1 MPSQEI
7 ITRDNAM
14 VTVDGVVFYQVLDP
28 VKASYEVRRLE
39 ILNLTM
45 TTIRTVMGISTN
57 FCRNATRWT
66 CCEWLSRPQLR
77 EASRLPASRT
87 FRRRLNSSTPW
98 RGK

>member
-7 ITRDNAM
+7 ITRGNAM

-28 VKASYEVRRLE
+28 VKASCEVQRLE

-45 TTIRTVMGISTN
+45 TTIPTVMGTSTN
-57 FCRNATRWT
+57 FCRNATRRT
-66 CCEWLSRPQLR
+66 CCEWSTRPRLR

-87 FRRRLNSSTPW
+87 FRRRPNSSTPW